1 MYYLCPNLL
10 SIAIIKT
17 MTKAARGEK
26 DFFGLHFIT
35 EWSQGRNLNSFRTWR
50 QELKQ
55 GLWRHSANW
64 LVQFAFLYK
73 LGSPAQ
79 VWYCPQG
86 PPLSN
91 IVQDNTPIDLP
102 QTGQSGEG
110 YFLNWNPLFPD
121 ELTLSQVDQKNPN
134 QTNYVYYNN
143 YIIYKLY
150 ILCYIFILDRIM
162 KIELSTCFY
171 LCVNYLHIIY
181 NIYAIFPHK

>member
-1 MYYLCPNLL
+1 MYYLCSNSL

-17 MTKAARGEK
+17 MTKATRGEK

-35 EWSQGRNLNSFRTWR
+35 EWSQGRNSNTFRTWR

-86 PPLSN
+86 PPLSI

-102 QTGQSGEG
+102 QTGQSGGGIFSTEI
-110 YFLNWNPLFPD
+110 LSSLMNLRWVKLTKRT
-121 ELTLSQVDQKNPN
+121 LTRQIMCIIIITLSI
-134 QTNYVYYNN
+134 N
-143 YIIYKLY
+143 YI
-150 ILCYIFILDRIM
+150 
-162 KIELSTCFY
+162 FY
-171 LCVNYLHIIY
+171 VISL
-181 NIYAIFPHK
+181 F